1 MIFFAAAATT
11 LDKLKAIPAD
21 VWVKIVLAI
30 VALVVV
36 IVVLRKVAQVNKL
49 VLIMVVLFTLSVV
62 GFNWIYERNE
72 PKWMT
77 PVVEKIA
84 PFFPAKDS
92 YGSKQQTVPKGAR

>member
-1 MIFFAAAATT
+1 MIFLAAATTT

-21 VWVKIVLAI
+21 VWIKLGLA
-30 VALVVV
+30 ALALIVV
-36 IVVLRKVAQVNKL
+36 IIVLRKVAHMNKF
-49 VLIMVVLFTLSVV
+49 VLTLIVLFTLSVV

-92 YGSKQQTVPKGAR
+92 YGTKQQTLPKGAR

>member
-1 MIFFAAAATT
+1 MIFLAAATTT

-21 VWVKIVLAI
+21 VWLKLGAAVLALI
-30 VALVVV
+30 LV
-36 IVVLRKVAQVNKL
+36 IVILRKVAHMNKL
-49 VLIMVVLFTLSVV
+49 VLTLIVLFALSVV

-77 PVVEKIA
+77 PIVEKIA

-92 YGSKQQTVPKGAR
+92 YGGKQKTLPKEVR